1 MADSERMG
9 LGNNPDGIKMVEAK
23 VRRIKTEI
31 LGLQNDLM
39 ETFDTGER
47 FDAVIARLDLLDREG
62 TILQFRLDKRNE
74 VKQNGKEK

>member
-1 MADSERMG
+1 MER
-9 LGNNPDGIKMVEAK
+9 
-23 VRRIKTEI
+23 
-31 LGLQNDLM
+31 
-39 ETFDTGER
+39 FDTGER